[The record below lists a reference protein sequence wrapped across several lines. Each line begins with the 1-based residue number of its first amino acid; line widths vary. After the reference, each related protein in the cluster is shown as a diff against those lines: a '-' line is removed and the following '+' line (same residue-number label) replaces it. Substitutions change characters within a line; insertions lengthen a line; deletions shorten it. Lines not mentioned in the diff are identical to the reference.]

1 MAEIMLNI
9 GGRNHPIACADGDED
24 RVHHLGKMIDERWA
38 NAQRAAGGLSAERA
52 MLFVALM
59 LADDLDEIEQRPP
72 EGAAVSETALARIA
86 ARLESLAEAL
96 EHSPPSA

>member
-1 MAEIMLNI
+1 
-9 GGRNHPIACADGDED
+9 
-24 RVHHLGKMIDERWA
+24 
-38 NAQRAAGGLSAERA
+38 

>member
-9 GGRNHPIACADGDED
+9 GGRNHPIACADGDEP
-24 RVHHLGKMIDERWA
+24 RVHELGKMIDARWA
-38 NAQRAAGGLSAERA
+38 TAQRAAGGLSAERA

-86 ARLESLAEAL
+86 DRLESLAEAL
-96 EHSPPSA
+96 EQTPPSA